1 MEIHEVLKNC
11 QEMKTVPSFDKGDH
25 VKSKYIIEKYF
36 WLFENTE
43 KSDKLKIY
51 PKMTSNDL

>member
-36 WLFENTE
+36 D
-43 KSDKLKIY
+43 SLKI
-51 PKMTSNDL
+51 PKKK

>member
-43 KSDKLKIY
+43 KKW
-51 PKMTSNDL
+51 